1 MNATKAMSTEHPL
14 TREEIESF
22 AREWYRKL
30 DEHVAAAEIVSM
42 ISDRDL
48 AFHLPEGVLT
58 TRDAVREWYEGGP
71 SMTGVINIFFDE
83 VHTVRRVAAS
93 WSGERAVIEVV
104 VNWQGRRWARPAA
117 RSQWF
122 GFDAYQEWEMS
133 RSPETGAP
141 VINRYVVNELRPM
154 PGSPAL

>member
-1 MNATKAMSTEHPL
+1 MNDAKARPTQHAL

-30 DEHVAAAEIVSM
+30 DEHGPATEIVSM
-42 ISDRDL
+42 ISNQDL

-58 TRDAVREWYEGGP
+58 TREAVREWYEGGP
-71 SMTGVINIFFDE
+71 SMRGVINIFFDE
-83 VHTVRRVAAS
+83 VHTLRRVAVS
-93 WSGERAVIEVV
+93 WSGEGALVDVV
-104 VNWQGRRWARPAA
+104 VNWQARLWQPPSPRSRWI
-117 RSQWF
+117 
-122 GFDAYQEWEMS
+122 GFDAYQRWEMT

-154 PGSPAL
+154 PGSPSL